1 MSKTKTPA
9 VRAFLSGGCRIGGE
23 VAKYPSM
30 LQAHLG
36 YRTDTF
42 TFAALAG
49 ESRVVNFTD
58 RAGEPGKTIPAMH
71 PLPPLARS

>member
-1 MSKTKTPA
+1 
-9 VRAFLSGGCRIGGE
+9 
-23 VAKYPSM
+23 M

-58 RAGEPGKTIPAMH
+58 RAGEPWKTIPAMH
-71 PLPPLARS
+71 PLPSLARP

>member
-1 MSKTKTPA
+1 
-9 VRAFLSGGCRIGGE
+9 
-23 VAKYPSM
+23 M

-71 PLPPLARS
+71 PLPSLARS